1 MRITLQRTSRT
12 LAAAALVALAP
23 VVARA
28 QASRVPAS
36 KPSHAGYADVNGLH
50 MYYEIHGERTD
61 ATPLVLLHGGG
72 STIGTNFTRVIPGL
86 KTSRQVI
93 AVEFQAHGHTRDI
106 DRPFTFEQCADDVAA
121 LLEQLHVAKAD
132 VFGFSNGG
140 TTALQLA
147 IRHPSAVNRL
157 IIGSANYRRDG
168 LPSGFWDIMKRGSFD
183 DMPQVYKDEYLKID
197 PSQAGLHAMYRRDSN
212 RMLAFEDIADSAI
225 HAIRAPSLV
234 IVGDRDVIRPEHAM
248 ELSRLLPHGRLVIL
262 PGAHGEYLGEIMFPN
277 VDDRMVSVFVT
288 IADEFL
294 TSQLKNEP

>member
-1 MRITLQRTSRT
+1 MRITVRHAGRT
-12 LAAAALVALAP
+12 LAVAALVAFAP
-23 VVARA
+23 AAARA
-28 QASRVPAS
+28 QVSRAPAS

-50 MYYEIHGERTD
+50 MYYEIHGDRTGG
-61 ATPLVLLHGGG
+61 TPLVLLHGGG
-72 STIGTNFTRVIPGL
+72 STIGTNFTRVIPSL

-93 AVEFQAHGHTRDI
+93 AVEFQAHGHTKDI

-121 LLEQLHVAKAD
+121 LLEQLHIAKAD

-168 LPSGFWDIMKRGSFD
+168 MVPGFWDFMKRGTFA
-183 DMPQVYKDEYLKID
+183 DMPQPYKDEYLKIN
-197 PSQAGLHAMYRRDSN
+197 PSEEGVHAMQRRDSE
-212 RMLAFEDIADSAI
+212 RMLAFEDIPDSAI

-277 VDDRMVSVFVT
+277 VDDRMVHVFVT

-294 TSQLKNEP
+294 TSPIKNEP